1 VDEIMDTIDPN
12 WVRQMSDV
20 TMFKAGEMLKD
31 KNLSRLA
38 GVREACRGTAKDLDG
53 KFLPFI
59 NSRLSSLKK
68 IPPAK
73 QTASD
78 KHNIKRLESA
88 LESFTRVRN
97 SFDAIGKA
105 KIPPCQWD
113 DAINLSTGGKGIM
126 QTIQDLSD
134 VTQSL
139 FM

>member
-1 VDEIMDTIDPN
+1 MDSLDPK

-20 TMFKAGEMLKD
+20 TLFKAGEMLND
-31 KNLSRLA
+31 KSLSRLA

-59 NSRLSSLKK
+59 STRLSELKK
-68 IPPAK
+68 ISPAK
-73 QTASD
+73 LTPSD

-88 LESFTRVRN
+88 LSTFTRVKEG
-97 SFDAIGKA
+97 FDAIGKA
-105 KIPPCQWD
+105 DIPPTQWD
-113 DAINLSTGGKGIM
+113 DTIKKSTGGKGII

-134 VTQSL
+134 LTQSL